1 MVIANAQIGRR
12 SARKPDEHSCH
23 VDDVSRDDRA
33 AVGFAERPCVET
45 RFRRAVENATGA
57 APRSRRT
64 PPARLVT
71 RSVAPTIR
79 SCMICSPNG
88 PFVSCPAST
97 RRQKSASHPSDSSA
111 SERPTASSAA
121 RWRAAKSVAG
131 GAGVAVARAA
141 RVANRR
147 LTATT
152 RRRGVFVFAPS
163 ALASINSA
171 TEPRRCRRIGRGY
184 AYPQTRSPSGE
195 LDSDSAR
202 VKA

>member
-1 MVIANAQIGRR
+1 MLRLAGEAPESRMSTLVTWMTFPATIARP
-12 SARKPDEHSCH
+12 SASLSDLVSKHASVAPSKTRQGPHLDPDEL
-23 VDDVSRDDRA
+23 
-33 AVGFAERPCVET
+33 
-45 RFRRAVENATGA
+45 
-57 APRSRRT
+57 

-121 RWRAAKSVAG
+121 RCRAAKSVAG